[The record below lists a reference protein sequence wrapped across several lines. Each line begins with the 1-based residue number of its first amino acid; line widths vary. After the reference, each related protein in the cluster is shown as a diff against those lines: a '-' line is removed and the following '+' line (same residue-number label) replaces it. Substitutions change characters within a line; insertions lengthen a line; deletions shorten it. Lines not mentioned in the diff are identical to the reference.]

1 MRYRRTFFRPWLF
14 YELEPAYA
22 WKREEIED
30 NREGVAIFTARI
42 EVNLERLR
50 QSKTD

>member
-1 MRYRRTFFRPWLF
+1 M
-14 YELEPAYA
+14 A

-42 EVNLERLR
+42 EVNLGGGNQKQTSAPGEMPE
-50 QSKTD
+50 